1 MPEYQVVETRPPS
14 PEEER
19 LADWFAEQQL
29 KSPDHLEAA
38 ARQMVGLVTGLI
50 GLLLGVVAIAEKP
63 LPSYLAWPLL
73 RWLTVVGIV
82 LLLLALVAGLAV
94 LWPRRW
100 AVSSRSLTDQRQTFE
115 AILQRKARALSAG
128 MVLFCLGVAALAAVL
143 VLAVLYVR

>member
-1 MPEYQVVETRPPS
+1 MPEYQVVETRPPT

-29 KSPDHLEAA
+29 KSPEHLEAA

-50 GLLLGVVAIAEKP
+50 GLLLGVVAIAKQP
-63 LPSYLAWPLL
+63 LPSYLAWPLV
-73 RWLTVVGIV
+73 RWLAVAGIV
-82 LLLLALVAGLAV
+82 LLLLALVAGLVV

-100 AVSSRSLTDQRQTFE
+100 TVSSHRIADQRRAFE
-115 AILQRKARALSAG
+115 AILQRKARALSVG

-143 VLAVLYVR
+143 VLAVLYAA